1 MLHESSMEYS
11 VVSVYARNS
20 KIAAY
25 QSVVA
30 HGGVAHEDPHRL
42 VLMLFD
48 GALERLAMARGCLER
63 RGRGDIGK
71 KAQLLTQCLHI
82 IGELRGGLNLV
93 DGGALAQNLSDL
105 YDYML
110 RQLLRANAENDL
122 ERIRVVS
129 ALMSEIRGAWVAIGP
144 ELRKAAPAAPP
155 TPVAR
160 GA

>member
-1 MLHESSMEYS
+1 MEYS

-122 ERIRVVS
+122 ERIREVS

>member
-1 MLHESSMEYS
+1 MCIRDS
-11 VVSVYARNS
+11 
-20 KIAAY
+20 
-25 QSVVA
+25 
-30 HGGVAHEDPHRL
+30 GGVAHEDPHRL

-122 ERIRVVS
+122 ERIREVS

>member
-1 MLHESSMEYS
+1 VTS
-11 VVSVYARNS
+11 A
-20 KIAAY
+20 K
-25 QSVVA
+25 
-30 HGGVAHEDPHRL
+30 
-42 VLMLFD
+42 
-48 GALERLAMARGCLER
+48 R
-63 RGRGDIGK
+63 R
-71 KAQLLTQCLHI
+71 I

-122 ERIRVVS
+122 ERIREVS

>member
-1 MLHESSMEYS
+1 MEYS

-48 GALERLAMARGCLER
+48 GALERLALARGCVER
-63 RGRGDIGK
+63 KGRGDIAK
-71 KAQLLTQCLHI
+71 KAQLLTQCMHI
-82 IGELRGGLNLV
+82 VGQLRGSLNLA
-93 DGGALAQNLSDL
+93 DGGALSQNLSDL
-105 YDYML
+105 YEYML

-122 ERIRVVS
+122 DRIREVA
-129 ALMSEIRGAWVAIGP
+129 ALLSEIRGAWVAIAP
-144 ELRKAAPAAPP
+144 ELRHGASA
-155 TPVAR
+155 AR

>member
-1 MLHESSMEYS
+1 MEYS
-11 VVSVYARNS
+11 VVGVYARNS

-30 HGGVAHEDPHRL
+30 HGGVANEDPHRL

-63 RGRGDIGK
+63 KGRGDIGK

-82 IGELRGGLNLV
+82 IGELRGGLNLT

-105 YDYML
+105 YEYML

-122 ERIRVVS
+122 ERIREVS
-129 ALMSEIRGAWVAIGP
+129 ALLSEIRGAWAAIGP
-144 ELRKAAPAAPP
+144 ELRKAAPAAPA
-155 TPVAR
+155 AR
-160 GA
+160 GG

>member
-1 MLHESSMEYS
+1 MEYS

-30 HGGVAHEDPHRL
+30 HGGVADEDPHRL

-48 GALERLAMARGCLER
+48 GVLERLAQARGCLER
-63 RGRGDIGK
+63 KARGDIAK
-71 KAQLLTQCLHI
+71 KAQLLTQCMQI
-82 IGELRGGLNLV
+82 IGELRGSLNLA

-105 YDYML
+105 YEYML

-122 ERIRVVS
+122 ERIREVG
-129 ALMSEIRGAWVAIGP
+129 ALLTEIRGAWVAIAP
-144 ELRKAAPAAPP
+144 ELRRGVAAK
-155 TPVAR
+155 R
-160 GA
+160 

>member
-1 MLHESSMEYS
+1 M
-11 VVSVYARNS
+11 VSVYARNS

-30 HGGVAHEDPHRL
+30 HGGVANEDPHRL

-63 RGRGDIGK
+63 KGRGDIGK

-82 IGELRGGLNLV
+82 IGELRGGLNLT

-105 YDYML
+105 YEYML

-122 ERIRVVS
+122 ERIREVS
-129 ALMSEIRGAWVAIGP
+129 ALLSEIRGAWAAIGP
-144 ELRKAAPAAPP
+144 ELRKAAPAAPA
-155 TPVAR
+155 AR
-160 GA
+160 GG